1 MNGVGVRKRIRRVKS
16 AISSMS
22 NYIENILQDE
32 DEDFENFRSIIGKI
46 ESPKNEAVREKT
58 IIPDDDVD
66 KFLDKLV
73 SEERYQQACAFAL
86 AAMSGARKSELLRF
100 KVEYFDEN
108 NIVYGGL
115 YKTPKIKTKELV
127 KQVNSSINMCFMS
140 LRNTLIYGWNNVR
153 NKALRANGFLYID
166 VVMVLM
172 HK

>member
-1 MNGVGVRKRIRRVKS
+1 
-16 AISSMS
+16 MS

-115 YKTPKIKTKELV
+115 YKTPKIKTDLLE
-127 KQVNSSINMCFMS
+127 IPPCFQF
-140 LRNTLIYGWNNVR
+140 
-153 NKALRANGFLYID
+153 ALQPIHQMASRSTIETSKICLCCS
-166 VVMVLM
+166 
-172 HK
+172 

>member
-1 MNGVGVRKRIRRVKS
+1 MHDSREYAINEWGWSPKRIRRVKS

-86 AAMSGARKSELLRF
+86 AARAVL
-100 KVEYFDEN
+100 EN
-108 NIVYGGL
+108 QN
-115 YKTPKIKTKELV
+115 
-127 KQVNSSINMCFMS
+127 C
-140 LRNTLIYGWNNVR
+140 
-153 NKALRANGFLYID
+153 
-166 VVMVLM
+166 
-172 HK
+172 